1 MAPLFNG
8 NWIVNNN
15 TFKVEKDRCSSVN
28 CVLTEVVMSSWNLKS
43 LGVYY
48 LIGRAV
54 EASL

>member
-28 CVLTEVVMSSWNLKS
+28 YVLTEVVMSSWNLKS